1 MCYTGGEWQVDEMKS
16 EVITFPCS
24 DGEIQRVQVVQLDN
38 WKDLEF
44 LHPAPS
50 EGAFE
55 GFCRI
60 YEQFLIPA
68 APWVFGNIVMFRLPE
83 GLDVPFPFETDRFG
97 TVAEPLTA
105 AAVALR
111 RGVKV
116 LGKKIW
122 FRDEQTEWLWK
133 KLEESNAVRI
143 VRGKLPITTVIPVGR
158 EAGLLSETRP
168 DAAMKVNA
176 NFFIMDP
183 FDCATPYDH
192 IGIPFG
198 LLVKDGVV
206 EQPPLFGRE
215 ALLVRKDGSVRIGA
229 PELKNLRVRIG
240 AEVFVHGENA
250 RFHSRP
256 SRPVVFAKKALV
268 VIGRQ
273 VAAVRENGLV
283 PIPGAGFVICP
294 EEDCAVKP
302 GDTVT
307 YEGMEDVIFGIQVGN
322 SILRD
327 GVKTE
332 RFLSK
337 FYNIR
342 ALEPVPFPP
351 CLYPMDF
358 RNARAARIA
367 IGADGEGK
375 PMLLWAEGAAK
386 LGHTP
391 GVDSRGATL
400 PDMARFCAEVGMV
413 NAVNL
418 DGGGSA
424 QILLN
429 NVRSLMISDRRA
441 EDFTEFERAVPLG
454 LIVK

>member
-1 MCYTGGEWQVDEMKS
+1 MCYTGGEWQVDEMNS

-24 DGEIQRVQVVQLDN
+24 DGEIQRVQVVRLGN
-38 WKDLEF
+38 WKELEF
-44 LHPAPS
+44 MRPDPA
-50 EGAFE
+50 EEAFD

-83 GLDVPFPFETDRFG
+83 GLDEPFSFDTGRFG
-97 TVAEPLTA
+97 AVAEPLTA
-105 AAVALR
+105 VAVALR

-116 LGKKIW
+116 QGKKVW
-122 FRDEQTEWLWK
+122 FRDEQTAQFWK
-133 KLEESNAVRI
+133 KLEESNSVRI

-206 EQPPLFGRE
+206 EQPPLFRRE
-215 ALLVRKDGSVRIGA
+215 ALLVRKDGSVRVEA

-273 VAAVRENGLV
+273 VAAVREGGFV
-283 PIPGAGFVICP
+283 PVPGAGFVICP
-294 EEDCAVKP
+294 EGECTVKP

-307 YEGMEDVIFGIQVGN
+307 YEGMEDVQFGIQVGN
-322 SILRD
+322 SILRN

-332 RFLSK
+332 KFISR
-337 FYNIR
+337 FYNIK
-342 ALEPVPFPP
+342 ALQPVPFPP

-367 IGADGEGK
+367 IGADANGK

-386 LGHTP
+386 LGHKT
-391 GVDSRGATL
+391 GIDSRGATL
-400 PDMARFCAEVGMV
+400 PDMAHFCAEVGMV

-429 NVRSLMISDRRA
+429 NVRSLMISDRRT
-441 EDFTEFERAVPLG
+441 EDFTESERAVPLG
-454 LIVK
+454 LTVR

>member
-1 MCYTGGEWQVDEMKS
+1 MKMEGENMNS
-16 EVITFPCS
+16 EILTFSDP
-24 DGEIQRVQVVQLDN
+24 DGEIQRVQVVCPDG
-38 WKDLEF
+38 WEDLEF
-44 LHPAPS
+44 LRPNPS
-50 EGAFE
+50 ESAFD

-83 GLDVPFPFETDRFG
+83 GMDVPFSIETDRYG

-105 AAVALR
+105 AAIGLR
-111 RGVKV
+111 RGIRVY
-116 LGKKIW
+116 GKKIL
-122 FRDEQTEWLWK
+122 FRDEMTRKFWK
-133 KLEESNAVRI
+133 ALEVSGCVRI

-158 EAGLLSETRP
+158 EAGLLSETEP

-206 EQPPLFGRE
+206 EQPPLFSRE
-215 ALLVRKDGSVRIGA
+215 ALMVRRDGTACVEV
-229 PELKNLRVRIG
+229 PELKKLRIRIG
-240 AEVFVHGENA
+240 NEVFVHRENA
-250 RFHSRP
+250 RFYERP
-256 SRPVVFAKKALV
+256 GHPAVLAQKSLV
-268 VIGRQ
+268 IIGRK
-273 VAAVRENGLV
+273 VVAVREGGLAH
-283 PIPGAGFVICP
+283 IPGGGFVICP
-294 EEDCAVKP
+294 KGDCSVKP

-307 YEGMEDVIFGIQVGN
+307 YEGLEDILFGIQVGN

-332 RFLSK
+332 SFLSR

-342 ALEPVPFPP
+342 HLEPVPFPP

-367 IGADGEGK
+367 IGANKDGK
-375 PMLLWAEGAAK
+375 PMILWAEGAAK
-386 LGHTP
+386 LGHKP

-400 PDMARFCAEVGMV
+400 PDMAEFCAKVGMI

-424 QILLN
+424 QILLKN
-429 NVRSLMISDRRA
+429 IRCLMISDRRA
-441 EDFTEFERAVPLG
+441 EDFTESERAVPLG
-454 LIVK
+454 LKAR